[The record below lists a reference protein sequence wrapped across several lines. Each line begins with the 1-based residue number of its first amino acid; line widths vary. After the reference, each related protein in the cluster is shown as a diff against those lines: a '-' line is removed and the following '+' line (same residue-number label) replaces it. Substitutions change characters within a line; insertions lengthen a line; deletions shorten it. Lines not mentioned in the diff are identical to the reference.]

1 MFQVRIGRAQSVR
14 VRETRRLQTL
24 WRRGSHVEG
33 NVFVVP
39 LPLFFEAYISVIL
52 VFLSNEC
59 IIEMVFPYLQ
69 ECENEMKTQTKTMED
84 GTVKEYYVP
93 KEQEEDKLFDSGI
106 TQGINFAKYD
116 KISVSLTKF

>member
-1 MFQVRIGRAQSVR
+1 
-14 VRETRRLQTL
+14 
-24 WRRGSHVEG
+24 
-33 NVFVVP
+33 
-39 LPLFFEAYISVIL
+39 
-52 VFLSNEC
+52 
-59 IIEMVFPYLQ
+59 MVFPYLQ

-116 KISVSLTKF
+116 KISVSLTKLPISSLFRRYQFILFKGTSQTCHLDKNWVGFY

>member
-1 MFQVRIGRAQSVR
+1 
-14 VRETRRLQTL
+14 
-24 WRRGSHVEG
+24 
-33 NVFVVP
+33 
-39 LPLFFEAYISVIL
+39 
-52 VFLSNEC
+52 
-59 IIEMVFPYLQ
+59 MVFPYLQ

-116 KISVSLTKF
+116 KISVSLTKLLISSLFRLVYVFISSKVPHRPVIWTRTGSDFIRRDCY

>member
-1 MFQVRIGRAQSVR
+1 MFR
-14 VRETRRLQTL
+14 V
-24 WRRGSHVEG
+24 
-33 NVFVVP
+33 
-39 LPLFFEAYISVIL
+39 I
-52 VFLSNEC
+52 LSNEL
-59 IIEMVFPYLQ
+59 ISLRWLLPYLQ

-116 KISVSLTKF
+116 KISVSLTKSVHQIAYLFFVSPVPIHFVQRDLTDLSFGQELGRILLDVTVISFFF

>member
-1 MFQVRIGRAQSVR
+1 
-14 VRETRRLQTL
+14 
-24 WRRGSHVEG
+24 
-33 NVFVVP
+33 
-39 LPLFFEAYISVIL
+39 
-52 VFLSNEC
+52 
-59 IIEMVFPYLQ
+59 MVFPYLQ

-116 KISVSLTKF
+116 KISVSLTKLLISFFVSPVPIHFVQGTSPTCHLDKNWVGFY